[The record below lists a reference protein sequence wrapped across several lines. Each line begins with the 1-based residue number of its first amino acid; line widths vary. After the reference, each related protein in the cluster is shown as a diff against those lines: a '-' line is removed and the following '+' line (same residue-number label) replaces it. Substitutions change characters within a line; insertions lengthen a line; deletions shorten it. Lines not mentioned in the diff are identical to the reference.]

1 MDIITWL
8 LVGLVAGALAS
19 GLVRGGG
26 FGLPGDIVLGIAG
39 AVVGGWTFHAL
50 GWQPPFTGV
59 AGTIV
64 VALVGAVIVLAGLR
78 LLRGTAVRP

>member
-1 MDIITWL
+1 MDIVTWL

-19 GLVRGGG
+19 ALVRGGG
-26 FGLPGDIVLGIAG
+26 FGLLGDIVLGIAG

-50 GWQPPFTGV
+50 DWQPPFSGV
-59 AGTIV
+59 AGTIA

-78 LLRGTAVRP
+78 LLRGGAVRP